1 MFFTSVAMW
10 WPICG
15 PSKRIPPSKY
25 GPQMLYILAI
35 MLGQTPIFAVLT
47 FSKEVLYDT
56 YFYAER
62 VMNLSPLEDQK
73 TGGVL
78 MKLANMIVS
87 VSVLSSIFYRWS
99 KEQK

>member
-1 MFFTSVAMW
+1 MS
-10 WPICG
+10 
-15 PSKRIPPSKY
+15 
-25 GPQMLYILAI
+25 
-35 MLGQTPIFAVLT
+35 
-47 FSKEVLYDT
+47 LYDT

-87 VSVLSSIFYRWS
+87 VSVLSSIFYTDGLKNKRI
-99 KEQK
+99 KPFIKATDVIPTIPAQKAFL